1 MALSTFDRGVW
12 RSTKRLYSLA
22 RRVRFAFTRTQ
33 RATPETIGQVDR
45 ILLIRTDKIGDA
57 IISTAFFKALRDHF
71 PNAQIDIVLGRKNA
85 AAASLLPHLD
95 GVFIARKNLIE
106 QARLIRQL
114 RERNYDVVIDMLT
127 GDSMTAAAYAVL
139 AGARLKIGFDD
150 DGTGLYDVPVPR
162 AREPEHQAVQMLR
175 LIAPLQVS
183 ARPEDIRP
191 IVVFPKALADRIR
204 ERLAQPDQGKQ
215 KVVIINLSVDPIRYW
230 TDENFIR
237 LIGDIKSPSVR
248 VVLVSAPWDLA
259 RLEAMA
265 KTAEV
270 DWLPPS
276 NDIAETAAAL
286 SCADLVI
293 SPDTS
298 IVHIAAALDKP
309 VVTLM
314 ASYAANGQWYPF
326 GVTYRA
332 LHCATRVADIPYDE
346 VLAAVRELLA
356 GLDSAQPVPSTDKV
370 VS

>member
-175 LIAPLQVS
+175 LIAPLKLMLE
-183 ARPEDIRP
+183 PEDIHP
-191 IVVFPKALADRIR
+191 AIVFSQSAARAVR
-204 ERLAQPDQGKQ
+204 ERLFPEEKDERKLI
-215 KVVIINLSVDPIRYW
+215 VVNLSVDPARYW
-230 TDENFIR
+230 DDEKFIR
-237 LIGDIKSPSVR
+237 LVSDLKSPSVR
-248 VVLVSAPWDLA
+248 VVLISAPWDLA
-259 RLEAMA
+259 RLEAIGKA
-265 KTAEV
+265 SEAE
-270 DWLPPS
+270 WLPPS
-276 NDIAETAAAL
+276 ADISETVATV

-298 IVHIAAALDKP
+298 IVHIAAARGKP
-309 VVTLM
+309 VVALM
-314 ASYAANGQWYPF
+314 PNTTIKEWYPF
-326 GVTYRA
+326 GVPHRA